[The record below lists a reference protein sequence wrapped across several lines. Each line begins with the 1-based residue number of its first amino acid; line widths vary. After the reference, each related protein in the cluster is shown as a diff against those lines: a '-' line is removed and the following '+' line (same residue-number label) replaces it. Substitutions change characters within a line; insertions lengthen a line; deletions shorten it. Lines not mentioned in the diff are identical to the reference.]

1 MDRKLTFDFS
11 FRTVFTVILTL
22 GLVWLAFYLRDI
34 IVLFFIS
41 FILATALDPA
51 VNFMEKKKV
60 PRWVSIIGFYA
71 LIGFFI
77 YTLIRLIIPP
87 MTTQIQHL
95 IQSREYLA
103 DRIAGYFSS
112 FPPTLKDGIT
122 EYVNT
127 LPNRFAELSTG
138 QIVPNVLGVF
148 SGLLG
153 VLTVFV
159 ATFYL
164 LMERNGI
171 ERALEDYWPEKSKEK
186 VVKIFRRMSLKMSL
200 WVRGQVILSGAIGL
214 LTFIGL
220 SLLNVDYALTLALI
234 AAVTELLPVIGPYI
248 GAFPAIVI
256 ALSVSPIL
264 ALWVAILYLGIQQ
277 FEAQVLVPQVMK
289 RAVGLSPVTI
299 IFSLLIGAKLLG
311 FLGVII
317 AVPVASAISVLFET
331 FNNKKSSKNQGTEG

>member
-51 VNFMEKKKV
+51 VNWFEKKKI
-60 PRWVSIIGFYA
+60 PRWLSILGFYA

-87 MTTQIQHL
+87 MTEQIQHL
-95 IQSREYLA
+95 IQSRDYLA
-103 DRIAGYFSS
+103 DRIAGYFNI
-112 FPPTLKDGIT
+112 FPETLKNGIL

-138 QIVPNVLGVF
+138 RIVPNVLGVF

-164 LMERNGI
+164 LMEKNGI
-171 ERALEDYWPEKSKEK
+171 ERALEDYWPEKSRER

-220 SLLNVDYALTLALI
+220 SLLRVDYALTLALI
-234 AAVTELLPVIGPYI
+234 AAVTELLPVVGPYL
-248 GAFPAIVI
+248 GAFPAIII
-256 ALSVSPIL
+256 ALSVSPVL
-264 ALWVAILYLGIQQ
+264 ALWVAVLYLGIQQ

-331 FNNKKSSKNQGTEG
+331 FNNKKSSRIQGTEG